1 MADLIELVF
10 AEDNETLLRK
20 DDHQIIDVR
29 TIGRP
34 QIKWYDSCTGH
45 LMSCGGSRE
54 HKIIAIQDRRANGA
68 DAYVVGNESTL
79 DKYGSTYYQFSVQY
93 YKIISG
99 GNDE

>member
-20 DDHQIIDVR
+20 DDHRVIDAR
-29 TIGRP
+29 AIGRP
-34 QIKWYDSCTGH
+34 QIEYYDSCVGH
-45 LMSCGGSRE
+45 IMSCGGSRK
-54 HKIIAIQDRRANGA
+54 HKIDAIPGGRANGA
-68 DAYVVGNESTL
+68 DAYVAGNDLKS
-79 DKYGSTYYQFSVQY
+79 DKYGRTYYLFPFQY